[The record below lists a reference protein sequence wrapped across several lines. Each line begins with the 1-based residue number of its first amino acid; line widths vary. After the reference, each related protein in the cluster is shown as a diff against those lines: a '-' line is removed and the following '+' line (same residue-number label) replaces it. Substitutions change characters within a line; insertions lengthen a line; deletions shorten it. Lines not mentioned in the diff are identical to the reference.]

1 MSTLSVKIGAILDGS
16 FNSAMAG
23 SHTQL
28 SRLGGTIRQLDAS
41 MKSVSTFKKLSHD
54 ALVAKQS
61 WRSLGTQ
68 VKSLA
73 QQIKEKGKIG
83 ETLKAEFDKA
93 KASAAAAKIAY
104 LQQKKDKILKV
115 NFDKAKIL
123 AKEAKAAYL
132 QQNGDNKNLKVEFN
146 KVKASAAKE
155 KTAYLQ
161 NREALHVFNQEVKK
175 SGKNIQSLIR
185 DQHKLGASAEKL
197 RSQYSKLNSA
207 IKKRDMFLGRKAYFK
222 SQMLETAGLALTL
235 AAPIKVAI
243 DFEGAMADV
252 KKVVQFD
259 EDDTIHDKK
268 AAEFGQKL
276 KELSRTIPLS
286 AAELAQIA
294 ASGGQLGVPKE
305 DLIKFTTTVAKMST
319 AFDMSAEE
327 AGDSIAKLANV
338 YGIKVSEMERVGN
351 IINHLSDNSAAKA
364 GDMVKALAI
373 VGGTAKQFGLN
384 VKETSSL
391 VNAFISLGKQPAKAA
406 TAINA
411 LLSKLQTAEGQSK
424 EFKAALEDMGIT
436 AEEMTQMISKNGQE
450 ALLYFFETLEKVDKQ
465 ERSQILLD
473 LFGQEYQ
480 DDIALLVGSL
490 KNYKDA
496 INNLADEKKFE
507 KSMQKEF
514 DNRAATTANNLRL
527 LRNAIAEVGMNLGS
541 VMLPPLK
548 WISSLLRE
556 ITNPIARFAEKFP
569 VITTGIM
576 SVIAALIGLKVL
588 VVSGGYAWN
597 LVRGGMLAFSVILH
611 GVLKPALIS
620 LVTYAIPAVITGLSV
635 LKAATLSLAMKAF
648 PLLSSALP
656 PVAAGVRFLTAAIV
670 SNPIGAVITAIVAG
684 AILIIS
690 NWQKVKNFF
699 SSIWEYIK
707 SIIKP
712 IGEMFSWLGNTVGSI
727 FGKVAEN
734 SPLKEFEKRKSIVAE
749 IKTVHTPLKSGIL
762 SNGNP
767 LLNNSIIKEISKRN
781 KSLIEEKKSTESD
794 NDKIFADFAR
804 SKFENKE
811 QKTMNK
817 TQNITN
823 NYTISIKAEPN
834 QDVRSLA
841 DEVIKRIR
849 EKSRDVM
856 FDTVDPIY

>member
-1 MSTLSVKIGAILDGS
+1 S
-16 FNSAMAG
+16 F
-23 SHTQL
+23 L
-28 SRLGGTIRQLDAS
+28 AS
-41 MKSVSTFKKLSHD
+41 
-54 ALVAKQS
+54 
-61 WRSLGTQ
+61 
-68 VKSLA
+68 
-73 QQIKEKGKIG
+73 
-83 ETLKAEFDKA
+83 KA
-93 KASAAAAKIAY
+93 
-104 LQQKKDKILKV
+104 
-115 NFDKAKIL
+115 
-123 AKEAKAAYL
+123 
-132 QQNGDNKNLKVEFN
+132 
-146 KVKASAAKE
+146 
-155 KTAYLQ
+155 
-161 NREALHVFNQEVKK
+161 H
-175 SGKNIQSLIR
+175 
-185 DQHKLGASAEKL
+185 
-197 RSQYSKLNSA
+197 
-207 IKKRDMFLGRKAYFK
+207 FK
-222 SQMLETAGLALTL
+222 SQIIETIGLGLTL

-243 DFEGAMADV
+243 DFESAMADV

-259 EDDTIHDKK
+259 EDDAIHDKK

-286 AAELAQIA
+286 ATELAQIA
-294 ASGGQLGVPKE
+294 ASGGQLGVPQE
-305 DLIKFTTTVAKMST
+305 DLIKFATTVAKMST

-351 IINHLSDNSAAKA
+351 IINHLSDDTAAKA

-436 AEEMTQMISKNGQE
+436 AEEMTQMISKNGQD
-450 ALLYFFETLEKVDKQ
+450 ALLYFFETLEKVDNQ
-465 ERSQILLD
+465 ERSQILLN

-496 INNLADEKKFE
+496 INNLAEEKKFE

-576 SVIAALIGLKVL
+576 SVITALIGLKVL

-597 LVRGGMLAFSVILH
+597 LIRGGMLAFSIVLH
-611 GVLKPALIS
+611 GILKPALIS
-620 LVTYAIPAVITGLSV
+620 LATYAIPAVITGLSV
-635 LKAATLSLAMKAF
+635 LKAATLSLATKAF
-648 PLLSSALP
+648 PLLSSVI
-656 PVAAGVRFLTAAIV
+656 PVIVTGLRAITLAV
-670 SNPIGAVITAIVAG
+670 ISNPIGLLIAG
-684 AILIIS
+684 LVTGATLIIT
-690 NWQKVKNFF
+690 NWQKVKSFF

-712 IGEMFSWLGNTVGSI
+712 IGEMFSWMGNTVGSI
-727 FGKVAEN
+727 FGKFAEN
-734 SPLKEFEKRKSIVAE
+734 SPLKEFEKRESVVTK
-749 IKTVHTPLKSGIL
+749 IKAVHTPINSSIL

-767 LLNNSIIKEISKRN
+767 LLSNSIMKEISERRKN
-781 KSLIEEKKSTESD
+781 LIGEKKSTESD
-794 NDKIFADFAR
+794 NLADFAK

-811 QKTMNK
+811 QKILNK
-817 TQNITN
+817 TQHITN
-823 NYTISIKAEPN
+823 NYHISIKAEPN

-841 DEVIKRIR
+841 NEVIKRIR

-856 FDTVDPIY
+856 FDTVDYIY